1 LLCGFGFTV
10 MWRFAYIFFLVFLP
24 SLTNTAGKLTSSE
37 ALGEVGLVVGKVQ
50 VQNLP
55 RQLR

>member
-1 LLCGFGFTV
+1 VDVRLPTS
-10 MWRFAYIFFLVFLP
+10 FFVFLP
-24 SLTNTAGKLTSSE
+24 SLTNTAGKLTSRE

-55 RQLR
+55 RQPR